1 MGAHRGHRGSS
12 SPSASH
18 DGESGSLHAL
28 SVDAP
33 SMPTGSE
40 PGPGAGNSGTYA
52 DDGMKFAESNE
63 KTSDPVSSIASV
75 NGGASQPISSR
86 RGSTGIKPHNPPFSP
101 PSGSG
106 NKGPAMASFDIPPSP
121 DRSLLDPAESFQSR
135 KGDSEEVNEKPS
147 TATKSKMSTST
158 ARRPEANRPSTKA
171 AMTGSTTRT
180 ASAPKPARGS
190 APGRRGAAVAS
201 ARPVRRSGTL
211 ERRPKGTEP
220 EQTQA
225 PVDDEALLDDARA
238 KTPAAPLAKEPLA
251 ASDIDIGMLDD
262 EGAAAEEA
270 AAIRPRPEMLEP
282 EPTTAE
288 FIDLEFTPL
297 SRPDSPR
304 TNADRELKDIEEG
317 GGDSMLARYFRDMAL
332 HPVMG
337 PEEELETARAVERTE
352 IDHWVALLSYLP
364 AAEFV
369 LDALCE
375 DVTKAGEDEVKA
387 PQVEELQKLVK
398 IAKKQKYK
406 LAPEHEKAWAQ
417 LSSELATVIR
427 LPDSDRLWMS
437 RASSI
442 ARDLVREPDF
452 EEDTIADTEEGAPI
466 RPPRPTLPMSPS
478 YKRYLD
484 RVEKTFQAQHD
495 AKNRFVKANLRL
507 VVSIARRYNRGRL
520 PLIDLIQ
527 EGNIGLMKAVERFD
541 HNRGYRFSTYASW
554 WIRHAISRALADK
567 GRAVRIPVHMLDTY
581 NRVARATQAII
592 ARTGHEPTIEELEK
606 ETGVPREKLD
616 KVKDFYAETP
626 FSLDRPVGD
635 EDGRK
640 FIDFLQEE
648 NALSPFDHL
657 ANRKWS
663 DEVRRLLTTLT
674 PIESRIIRWRFGL
687 DDEDELTLKEI
698 GDKYNLSRE
707 RIRQLQEQ
715 ALVKIRKQMRDYY

>member
-1 MGAHRGHRGSS
+1 MKK
-12 SPSASH
+12 
-18 DGESGSLHAL
+18 GEKQS
-28 SVDAP
+28 
-33 SMPTGSE
+33 
-40 PGPGAGNSGTYA
+40 
-52 DDGMKFAESNE
+52 KRQ
-63 KTSDPVSSIASV
+63 TSDAKRAGRKRLRDLRIAASRATSTSKKQNGSVHVARRNNAVGTQLAEKLVNPTDLASRIASV
-75 NGGASQPISSR
+75 NGRFGDESSRGSKSVGINEHPAPLCPTRGGASEAP
-86 RGSTGIKPHNPPFSP
+86 
-101 PSGSG
+101 
-106 NKGPAMASFDIPPSP
+106 MASTESP
-121 DRSLLDPAESFQSR
+121 TTSSKRLSLNSGEGFRTHKSDVE
-135 KGDSEEVNEKPS
+135 DMNEKTS
-147 TATKSKMSTST
+147 NATKSTMSTST
-158 ARRPEANRPSTKA
+158 ARRTEAKRTSTK
-171 AMTGSTTRT
+171 TTTRVGAAK
-180 ASAPKPARGS
+180 ASRPGSLQSRLRSNVVRAGAVSAAKERRSKEQEPAEKPAVVEETQET
-190 APGRRGAAVAS
+190 VAS
-201 ARPVRRSGTL
+201 SKPSS
-211 ERRPKGTEP
+211 PH
-220 EQTQA
+220 
-225 PVDDEALLDDARA
+225 
-238 KTPAAPLAKEPLA
+238 KEPIG
-251 ASDIDIGMLDD
+251 ASDMDLGMLDD
-262 EGAAAEEA
+262 EGMEEPA
-270 AAIRPRPEMLEP
+270 LRPPRPTEIEA
-282 EPTTAE
+282 EPTAAE
-288 FIDLEFTPL
+288 FIDLEFSPL
-297 SRPDSPR
+297 NRPDTPR
-304 TNADRELKDIEEG
+304 QTNERELKDIEEG

-337 PEEELETARAVERTE
+337 PDEELDTARMVERTE

-364 AAEFV
+364 AAEYV
-369 LDALCE
+369 LEALAE
-375 DVTKAGEDEVKA
+375 DVTKAGEEEVKA
-387 PQVEELQKLVK
+387 PQVQELQKLVRH
-398 IAKKQKYK
+398 AKKQKYK
-406 LAPEHEKAWAQ
+406 LAPEQDKQWAQ
-417 LSSELATVIR
+417 LSMELATVIR
-427 LPDSDRLWMS
+427 LPDSDRLWMG
-437 RASSI
+437 RAGNI

-452 EEDTIADTEEGAPI
+452 EEDTIGDDEEGML
-466 RPPRPTLPMSPS
+466 RPARPTLPMSGA
-478 YKRYLD
+478 YRRYLD
-484 RVEKTFQAQHD
+484 RVDRTFQAQHD

-541 HNRGYRFSTYASW
+541 HTRGYRFSTYASW

>member
-1 MGAHRGHRGSS
+1 MN
-12 SPSASH
+12 
-18 DGESGSLHAL
+18 
-28 SVDAP
+28 
-33 SMPTGSE
+33 T
-40 PGPGAGNSGTYA
+40 
-52 DDGMKFAESNE
+52 
-63 KTSDPVSSIASV
+63 SIA
-75 NGGASQPISSR
+75 R
-86 RGSTGIKPHNPPFSP
+86 RH
-101 PSGSG
+101 
-106 NKGPAMASFDIPPSP
+106 
-121 DRSLLDPAESFQSR
+121 E
-135 KGDSEEVNEKPS
+135 
-147 TATKSKMSTST
+147 ATQKSAK
-158 ARRPEANRPSTKA
+158 R
-171 AMTGSTTRT
+171 
-180 ASAPKPARGS
+180 
-190 APGRRGAAVAS
+190 
-201 ARPVRRSGTL
+201 
-211 ERRPKGTEP
+211 
-220 EQTQA
+220 
-225 PVDDEALLDDARA
+225 DARA
-238 KTPAAPLAKEPLA
+238 AAPSSAQGGAIRGAMSSSNQRPFEQVDVRLQGPTMEGASMRSTKNHAQNLVKAAPIEGVAAPDLA
-251 ASDIDIGMLDD
+251 ALGLLEDD
-262 EGAAAEEA
+262 GAEETA
-270 AAIRPRPEMLEP
+270 VRPRPTEVIDDEP
-282 EPTTAE
+282 ASE
-288 FIDLEFTPL
+288 FIDLEFSALDRVPE
-297 SRPDSPR
+297 PPR
-304 TNADRELKDIEEG
+304 QRELPARDLKDVEDG

-337 PEEELETARAVERTE
+337 PEEELETARAVEKSE
-352 IDHWVALLSYLP
+352 LDHWQALLSYLP
-364 AAEFV
+364 AAEHILV
-369 LDALCE
+369 ALE
-375 DVTKAGEDEVKA
+375 EQVAKAGEDEVQA
-387 PQVEELQKLVK
+387 PQLEELGKLVRA
-398 IAKKQKYK
+398 AKKQRNSK
-406 LAPEHEKAWAQ
+406 LTSEQEKQW
-417 LSSELATVIR
+417 SELSNDLAAVIR
-427 LPDSDRLWMS
+427 LPDSDRIWMA
-437 RASSI
+437 RANAI

-452 EEDTIADTEEGAPI
+452 EDDVSDPEELRAS
-466 RPPRPTLPMSPS
+466 RPMLPMSKE
-478 YKRYLD
+478 YRRYLD
-484 RVEKTFQAQHD
+484 KVERTFQIQHD

-715 ALVKIRKQMRDYY
+715 ALGKIRKQMRDY

>member
-1 MGAHRGHRGSS
+1 MRSTKN
-12 SPSASH
+12 
-18 DGESGSLHAL
+18 HAQNL
-28 SVDAP
+28 VKAAP
-33 SMPTGSE
+33 IEGVAAPDLAALGLLE
-40 PGPGAGNSGTYA
+40 
-52 DDGMKFAESNE
+52 DDG
-63 KTSDPVSSIASV
+63 
-75 NGGASQPISSR
+75 
-86 RGSTGIKPHNPPFSP
+86 
-101 PSGSG
+101 
-106 NKGPAMASFDIPPSP
+106 
-121 DRSLLDPAESFQSR
+121 
-135 KGDSEEVNEKPS
+135 
-147 TATKSKMSTST
+147 
-158 ARRPEANRPSTKA
+158 
-171 AMTGSTTRT
+171 
-180 ASAPKPARGS
+180 
-190 APGRRGAAVAS
+190 
-201 ARPVRRSGTL
+201 
-211 ERRPKGTEP
+211 
-220 EQTQA
+220 
-225 PVDDEALLDDARA
+225 
-238 KTPAAPLAKEPLA
+238 
-251 ASDIDIGMLDD
+251 
-262 EGAAAEEA
+262 AEETA
-270 AAIRPRPEMLEP
+270 VRPRPTEIIDDEP
-282 EPTTAE
+282 ATE
-288 FIDLEFTPL
+288 FIDLEFAALERAPEPA
-297 SRPDSPR
+297 RPRDLPS
-304 TNADRELKDIEEG
+304 RELKDVEDG

-337 PEEELETARAVERTE
+337 PEEELVTARAVEKSE
-352 IDHWVALLSYLP
+352 LDHWVSLMSYLP
-364 AAEFV
+364 AAEYI
-369 LDALCE
+369 LIAIEELIA
-375 DVTKAGEDEVKA
+375 KAGDDEVKA
-387 PQVEELQKLVK
+387 PQIAELQKLVRA
-398 IAKKQKYK
+398 AKKQRNGK
-406 LAPEHEKAWAQ
+406 LTIEQEKQWDQ
-417 LSSELATVIR
+417 LAADLAATIR
-427 LPDSDRLWMS
+427 LPDSDRIWMA
-437 RASSI
+437 RANAI

-452 EEDTIADTEEGAPI
+452 EDDVSDPEEL
-466 RPPRPTLPMSPS
+466 RPSRPMLPMSKE
-478 YKRYLD
+478 YRRYLEK
-484 RVEKTFQAQHD
+484 VERTFQIQHD

-592 ARTGHEPTIEELEK
+592 ARTGHEPSIEELEK

-715 ALVKIRKQMRDYY
+715 ALGKIRKQMRDY

>member
-1 MGAHRGHRGSS
+1 MKKGDRTSESRPAAAKRASRKRLRGVLTAPSRGSS
-12 SPSASH
+12 ASKTQHSSARNV
-18 DGESGSLHAL
+18 GQRESG
-28 SVDAP
+28 
-33 SMPTGSE
+33 
-40 PGPGAGNSGTYA
+40 GT
-52 DDGMKFAESNE
+52 KFAGKSANP
-63 KTSDPVSSIASV
+63 TDLASRIASV
-75 NGGASQPISSR
+75 NGPFRKESSR
-86 RGSTGIKPHNPPFSP
+86 RGNSVGINEHSAPLCDPRGGASE
-101 PSGSG
+101 
-106 NKGPAMASFDIPPSP
+106 ATMASTESP
-121 DRSLLDPAESFQSR
+121 TTSSKRLLLNSRENLQSR
-135 KGDSEEVNEKPS
+135 KGDLEKMNES
-147 TATKSKMSTST
+147 TSNATKSTMSTST
-158 ARRPEANRPSTKA
+158 ARRTEAKTKTKARVGAPKASRPGSLQQSRLRSAAVPAPKRRASSANEPRAKEKDVQEKPAVVQDTETAVATAKPSTA
-171 AMTGSTTRT
+171 H
-180 ASAPKPARGS
+180 
-190 APGRRGAAVAS
+190 
-201 ARPVRRSGTL
+201 
-211 ERRPKGTEP
+211 
-220 EQTQA
+220 
-225 PVDDEALLDDARA
+225 
-238 KTPAAPLAKEPLA
+238 KEP
-251 ASDIDIGMLDD
+251 IGATDMDLGVLDD
-262 EGAAAEEA
+262 EGIDEPTL
-270 AAIRPRPEMLEP
+270 RPPRTTELEP
-282 EPTTAE
+282 EATAAE
-288 FIDLEFTPL
+288 FIDLEFSPL
-297 SRPDSPR
+297 NRPDTPR
-304 TNADRELKDIEEG
+304 QTTEREMKDIEEG

-337 PEEELETARAVERTE
+337 PDEELDTARLVERTE

-369 LDALCE
+369 LEALAE
-375 DVTKAGEDEVKA
+375 DVAKAGEEEVKA
-387 PQVEELQKLVK
+387 PQVQELQKLVRH
-398 IAKKQKYK
+398 AKKQKFK
-406 LAPEHEKAWAQ
+406 LAPEQDKQWIQ
-417 LSSELATVIR
+417 LATELATVIR
-427 LPDSDRLWMS
+427 LPDSDRLWMA
-437 RASSI
+437 RAGNI

-452 EEDTIADTEEGAPI
+452 DEDTIGDDEEGML
-466 RPPRPTLPMSPS
+466 RPVRPTLPMSNA
-478 YKRYLD
+478 YRRYLD
-484 RVEKTFQAQHD
+484 RVDRTFQAQHN

-657 ANRKWS
+657 ANNKWN
-663 DEVRRLLTTLT
+663 DEVQRLLTTLT

-715 ALVKIRKQMRDYY
+715 ALVKIRKQMRDY